1 MKKDRAARL
10 LGLTGQV
17 ASVSERETPAD
28 ANDGK
33 MRTGMGASTVHAR
46 LEAKVDALQLALK
59 QAQESNAAVFI
70 SLDAIDANPWQPRKL
85 FKTEP
90 LKALCDSIQAT
101 GVLQPIAVR
110 THPSVAGRYEL
121 IAGER
126 RTRASRMVELKTIPA
141 VVLKMTDAEMAAQAL
156 AENMV
161 REDLTDYEVGMAL
174 DRMQSEFPNKVALA
188 ESFGISRT
196 HLYRFLSFAK
206 LPTNLLAILDKEP
219 WLISA
224 ITADDLK
231 SYIQTNNIQSDD
243 PELGKAIEELVN
255 CTLSSANLIERI
267 NKLKSSSI
275 RAPESLRVKQTVMF
289 EGKKIGVISKDA
301 SKFSFSVKA
310 SMLSAEQE
318 NQIALLLQKYFK
330 VV

>member
-10 LGLTGQV
+10 LGLTGQI
-17 ASVSERETPAD
+17 APTSERDTPPEPSD
-28 ANDGK
+28 VK
-33 MRTGMGASTVHAR
+33 MRTGMGSTTINAR
-46 LEAKVDALQLALK
+46 LEAKVDALQLALR
-59 QAQESNAAVFI
+59 QAQDESAAVFL
-70 SLDAIDANPWQPRKL
+70 SLDLIDANPWQPRKL
-85 FKTEP
+85 FKNEP
-90 LKALCDSIQAT
+90 LKALCESIKAT

-110 THPSVAGRYEL
+110 KHPTEEGRYEL

-126 RTRASRMVELKTIPA
+126 RTRASRMVELNTIPA
-141 VVLKMTDAEMAAQAL
+141 VVLKMSDAEMAAQAL

-174 DRMQSEFPNKVALA
+174 DRMQSEFPSKVALA
-188 ESFGISRT
+188 ESFGISRP
-196 HLYRFLSFAK
+196 HLYRFLAFAK
-206 LPTNLLAILDKEP
+206 LPLSVLAVLDKEP
-219 WLISA
+219 GLLSA
-224 ITADDLK
+224 ATADELK
-231 SYIQTNNIQSDD
+231 SFIHTNDIQPDD
-243 PELGKAIEELVN
+243 AELGKAISELVTN
-255 CTLSSANLIERI
+255 TLSSADLIERI
-267 NKLKSSSI
+267 TKLKSSNI
-275 RAPESLRVKQTVMF
+275 RAPASERIKQTVML